1 MRPGD
6 LRTDDVGCRAGCG
19 DGLVAAGLA
28 APAATEREA
37 VVWGAAPCLGSENW
51 EYE

>member
-28 APAATEREA
+28 ACLAATEGEA
-37 VVWGAAPCLGSENW
+37 VVWGAAPCLGSEN
-51 EYE
+51 